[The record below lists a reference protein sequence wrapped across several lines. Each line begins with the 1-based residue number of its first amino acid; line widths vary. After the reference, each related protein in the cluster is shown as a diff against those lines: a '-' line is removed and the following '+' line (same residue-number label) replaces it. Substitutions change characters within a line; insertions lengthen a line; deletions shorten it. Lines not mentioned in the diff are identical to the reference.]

1 MIRVGQRLQQE
12 RTKKGITIEEVAK
25 ATKIRLSFLSAIEKG
40 DYKKL
45 PSMAYAHGFVKN
57 YAEFLGVPT
66 RDLMAIFRREFNE
79 REYVKVL
86 PEGFAKEEDFS
97 ILRFKFNQTM
107 LLGITFILVLTGYVL
122 FQYRYAILNPPLSI
136 ATPKENQTVTS
147 PVLVAGETDPNA
159 TVYVNDMVAS
169 INRDGTF
176 EKKVSLFPGIAII
189 RVRVTN
195 RIGNETQV
203 ERKVVVESE

>member
-45 PSMAYAHGFVKN
+45 PSMAYAQGFVKN

-66 RDLMAIFRREFNE
+66 RELMAIFRREFNE
-79 REYVKVL
+79 REFVKVL

-107 LLGITFILVLTGYVL
+107 LLGLTFIVVLIGYVL
-122 FQYRYAILNPPLSI
+122 FQYRFAILNPPLSI

-147 PVLVAGETDPNA
+147 PVFVSGETDPNA
-159 TVYVNDMVAS
+159 TVHVNDMVAE
-169 INRDGTF
+169 INKDGTF
-176 EKKVSLFPGIAII
+176 EKKISLFPGKAII
-189 RVRVTN
+189 RVRVAN
-195 RIGNETQV
+195 RIGNETQM
-203 ERKVVVESE
+203 ERKVIVEQ